1 LAAGALVARVADPSK
16 LKAAIKIA
24 ETQAKD
30 VQLDQV
36 AAIDTRNGL
45 VRGHVV
51 RIDPAVDNGTVTVD
65 VALDA
70 PLPKGARPDLS
81 VDGTIELERLE
92 NVIYVGRPVQGQPDS
107 QVELFKVVNNGKTAA
122 RVPVKLGR
130 TSVNTMEVVEGLQV
144 GDQVVLSDM
153 SPWDGH
159 GQVRLK

>member
-1 LAAGALVARVADPSK
+1 
-16 LKAAIKIA
+16 
-24 ETQAKD
+24 
-30 VQLDQV
+30 
-36 AAIDTRNGL
+36 
-45 VRGHVV
+45 
-51 RIDPAVDNGTVTVD
+51 
-65 VALDA
+65 
-70 PLPKGARPDLS
+70 LPKGARPDLS

-130 TSVNTMEVVEGLQV
+130 TSVNTIEVVEGLQV

-153 SPWDGH
+153 SQWDGH